1 MAEYGFS
8 QEIKKLI
15 ASQLPTMDHVEIL
28 VLLQKIAPAALT
40 QADIVRES
48 KRPLELVAKA
58 LSDLAAG
65 GIVTH
70 AGSGGTEDSY
80 RYDPQS
86 AHLRAA
92 ADELVK
98 EYDTRPVTLIRA
110 IYDRPPDPV
119 MSFAEA
125 FRIRGGDK

>member
-28 VLLQKIAPAALT
+28 VLLQKIAPAAMT
-40 QADIVRES
+40 ESDIVRES
-48 KRPLELVAKA
+48 KRPRELVAKA
-58 LSDLAAG
+58 LSDLQEGGVVTDAG
-65 GIVTH
+65 
-70 AGSGGTEDSY
+70 AGSPGSY

-86 AHLRAA
+86 ASLRAA

-119 MSFAEA
+119 ISFAEA
-125 FRIRGGDK
+125 FRIRGGDA